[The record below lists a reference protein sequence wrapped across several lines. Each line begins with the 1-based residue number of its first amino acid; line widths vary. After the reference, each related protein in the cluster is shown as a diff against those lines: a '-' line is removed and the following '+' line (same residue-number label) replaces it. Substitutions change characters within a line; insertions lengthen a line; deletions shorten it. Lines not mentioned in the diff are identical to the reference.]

1 MADRSRSVPPSPTV
15 LVTSRSFS
23 SGDLDLAGE
32 LDAAGARL
40 VRGPSDHALEVLRPH
55 LATVSAW
62 IAGTGPVTPAHLA
75 AAPRLQL
82 IARYGVGVDAV
93 DLTAAARQGVAVTNT
108 PGANSGAVA
117 DHAVALMLALLR
129 RVLTGDRRVRA
140 GDWAGYR
147 SRELAEL
154 TVGIVGVG
162 RIGRAVAHRLAGF
175 GCSLVG
181 HDPVA
186 SGEALTA
193 AGVEPVTWADLTRR
207 SDLVTL
213 HAPGDAMLIDAAWLA
228 TTRPGAL
235 LVNTARAGLVDEAAV
250 ADALISGR
258 LGGYATDTLSAELSG
273 GPPSPLLDPGLAD
286 RTVFTPHWAGHTI
299 GAVDAMGRGA
309 TDAVLALLRGEVPAH
324 RVVAPAEPVHG

>member
-1 MADRSRSVPPSPTV
+1 MAASPEASSPVV

-23 SGDLDLAGE
+23 SGDLDLVGE
-32 LDAAGARL
+32 LEAAGVRL
-40 VRGPSDHALEVLRPH
+40 VRGPADHDLDGLRPH
-55 LATVSAW
+55 LTTVSAW
-62 IAGTGPVTPAHLA
+62 IAGTGPITAAHLA
-75 AAPRLQL
+75 AAPRLRL

-93 DLTAAARQGVAVTNT
+93 DLAAAARRGVAVTNT

-154 TVGIVGVG
+154 TVGILGVG
-162 RIGRAVAHRLAGF
+162 RIGRAVARRLAGF

-186 SGEALTA
+186 PAEALTA

-213 HAPGDAMLIDAAWLA
+213 HAPGTSVVIDAAWLA
-228 TTRPGAL
+228 TVRPGVL
-235 LVNTARAGLVDEAAV
+235 LVNTARASLVDEAAV
-250 ADALISGR
+250 ADALARRR
-258 LGGYATDTLSAELSG
+258 LGGYATDTLTAEMSA
-273 GPPSPLLDPGLAD
+273 GPPSPLLKPDLTD

-299 GAVDAMGRGA
+299 GAVDAMGRGV
-309 TDAVLALLRGEVPAH
+309 TDAVLALLGGEIPAH
-324 RVVAPAEPVHG
+324 RVIAPAEPVHG